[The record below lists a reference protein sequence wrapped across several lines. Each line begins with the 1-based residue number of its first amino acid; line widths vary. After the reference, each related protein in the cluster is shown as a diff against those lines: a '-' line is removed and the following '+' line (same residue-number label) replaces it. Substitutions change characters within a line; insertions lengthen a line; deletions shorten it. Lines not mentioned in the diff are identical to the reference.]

1 MLKSVV
7 YSNRVKIY
15 WDFIK
20 GYDESHVF
28 EITCGDKKFSTN
40 QFHYA
45 FYDLSFDTAYTFSVK
60 YKNADGELLQDLG
73 EITVKTCKFKKA
85 IDVTKPPYN
94 AVGDGVTFNTKAL
107 QQAIND
113 CKIDEFIYLP
123 KGVYLTGGLDLKSNI
138 EIYLDDEAVLQGS
151 EKCVDYLPKVNSRF
165 EGNNVVAYRSLL
177 NAGVM
182 DSKGGP
188 NCENIIIYGGKILGG
203 GANLRKDTINTEKV
217 EIIKENGLE
226 NHPNPPGYYSSI
238 LPGRRRG
245 RTICFSNVKNVIIAD
260 CETGNAPAW
269 NLHFIYCEDIVT
281 CDCKIV
287 SHAISNG
294 DGWDPDS
301 SKNCTIFGVTFD
313 TGDDCVAIK
322 SGKNLEGY
330 LIGRPCENIT
340 VFDCYAI
347 DGYGIGIGS
356 ELSGGI
362 KNVNIYNVH
371 FLSRKGGSFLV
382 KYTKKRGGVIENISL
397 NHCTLTD
404 VSIAYYTI
412 NDDGEP
418 APVYPKARKFYF
430 NDIKLAGI
438 QYFTKGNR
446 ALIRPAIVM
455 QGYEGE
461 HCIEDVEINDIK
473 FIKRNFV
480 PYQTMII
487 KNVKNLKL
495 GNITY
500 MED

>member
-1 MLKSVV
+1 
-7 YSNRVKIY
+7 
-15 WDFIK
+15 
-20 GYDESHVF
+20 
-28 EITCGDKKFSTN
+28 
-40 QFHYA
+40 
-45 FYDLSFDTAYTFSVK
+45 
-60 YKNADGELLQDLG
+60 
-73 EITVKTCKFKKA
+73 
-85 IDVTKPPYN
+85 
-94 AVGDGVTFNTKAL
+94 
-107 QQAIND
+107 
-113 CKIDEFIYLP
+113 
-123 KGVYLTGGLDLKSNI
+123 
-138 EIYLDDEAVLQGS
+138 
-151 EKCVDYLPKVNSRF
+151 RF
-165 EGNNVVAYRSLL
+165 EGNDVLAYRSLL

-182 DSKGGP
+182 DSKSGP

-203 GANLRKDTINTEKV
+203 GASLRKDTINTEK
-217 EIIKENGLE
+217 EIIIKENGLE
-226 NHPNPPGYYSSI
+226 NHPNPPGFYSSI

-245 RTICFSNVKNVIIAD
+245 RTMHFTNVKNVIIAD

-269 NLHFIYCEDIVT
+269 NLHFIYCENVVT

-330 LIGRPCENIT
+330 LIGRPSEDIT
-340 VFDCYAI
+340 IFDCYAI
-347 DGYGIGIGS
+347 DGYGIGVGS

-362 KNVNIYNVH
+362 RNINIYNVH

-382 KYTKKRGGVIENISL
+382 KYTKKRGGVIENFNV
-397 NHCTLTD
+397 NHCSFTD

-418 APVYPKARKFYF
+418 APVYPKARNFYF
-430 NDIKLAGI
+430 NDIKIAGI
-438 QYFTKGNR
+438 MYFTKGNR
-446 ALIRPAIVM
+446 ALLKAGITM

-461 HCIEDVEINDIK
+461 HCIENVELSDIK
-473 FIKRNFV
+473 FVKMNFS

-500 MED
+500 LED